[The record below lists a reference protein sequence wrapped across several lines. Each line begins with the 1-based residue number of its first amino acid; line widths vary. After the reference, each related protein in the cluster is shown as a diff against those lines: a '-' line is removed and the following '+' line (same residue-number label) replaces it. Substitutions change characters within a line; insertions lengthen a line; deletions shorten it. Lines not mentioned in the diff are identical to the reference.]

1 MPPFGELT
9 LLQTSASPPPAL
21 PGPVLTSAPGSPEQV
36 AEAFEHCERLAKT
49 HYENFSVGT
58 RLIPRE
64 LRKHFYSVYA
74 FCRGVDDL
82 GDEVDG
88 DRLGLLDEWEKQLRL
103 CYDGSPTHPFFIA
116 LKETIQKFDIPV
128 EPFERLIEAN
138 RRDQVVLK
146 HPDYE
151 ELLDYC
157 GHSANPVG
165 HLVLYIFG
173 HREPELHALANNTC
187 TALQLANFWQDVERD
202 YRIGRIYLPTDD
214 MARFGVTEEMI
225 RDRTATPEFR
235 KLMRFQVDRTRELFI
250 KGYELVSKVNGQ
262 AKIDLALFTGG
273 GLTVLREIEKLD
285 YDVLSKRPEV
295 SKLTKL
301 RLLVSAYARTKLG
314 FEPLS
319 GRLFKPANR

>member
-1 MPPFGELT
+1 M
-9 LLQTSASPPPAL
+9 QTSASEPPVL
-21 PGPVLTSAPGSPEQV
+21 PGPTLNSAAGSAEQV

-58 RLIPRE
+58 RLIPRD
-64 LRKHFYSVYA
+64 LRKHFFSVYA

-82 GDEVDG
+82 GDEAEG
-88 DRLGLLDEWEKQLRL
+88 DRLALLAGWEKQLDL
-103 CYDGSPTHPFFIA
+103 CYDGTPTHPFFIA
-116 LKETIQKFDIPV
+116 LKETIKQFDIPR

-146 HPDYE
+146 HPDFE

-157 GHSANPVG
+157 QNSANPVG

-173 HREPELHALANNTC
+173 HREPELHSLANNTC
-187 TALQLANFWQDVERD
+187 TGLQLANFWQDVERD
-202 YRIGRIYLPTDD
+202 YKIGRIYLPAED
-214 MARFGVTEEMI
+214 MKRFGVTEEMI
-225 RDRTATPEFR
+225 QNRTATPEFR
-235 KLMRFQVDRTRELFI
+235 KLMRFQVDRTRDLFI
-250 KGYELVSKVNGQ
+250 KGYELVHKVKGQ

-295 SKLTKL
+295 SKFTKI
-301 RLLVSAYARTKLG
+301 RLLISAYTRTRLG
-314 FEPLS
+314 FKPLPT
-319 GRLFKPANR
+319 RLFKPANR